1 MAGKPVKKS
10 SIPGVTIRQL
20 VDEIPEGCS
29 TPDFER
35 KPITMA
41 LPEGKNAIFRAMV
54 SGEPRPEVQWYRS
67 NGDLSDPNKY
77 KISQSGGSE
86 HVLQINKLTGDDTD
100 IYRCIAVNAYGEA
113 MCSARLTVIE
123 VGFRKN
129 RKRHNEPQ
137 EDHRKE
143 LMNFRNILR
152 KRAPPPPPEKKMD
165 PEQVWQLLMNSDRKD
180 YERICMKYG
189 IVDFRGMLRKLHQ
202 MKKEHKDKI
211 SQYVNTISNLRHIK
225 VTKNG
230 VATFD
235 LELDLKNFE
244 SEIYLYKDGEMI
256 PYAYG
261 NESKYCLRRLGKH
274 YYFHIQDLRP
284 EDAGIYQIKVEDVE
298 VFSTEL
304 EADAIPARVV
314 NPLTE
319 TQCEVQEDAVFE
331 CTLSS
336 PCPHAFWQFQ
346 HRLLRPSDKYEV
358 SVSPDGL
365 THQLV
370 VRGAQYSDMGLY
382 SLRTGLHS
390 SSAWLVVEGEK
401 NKGFLPSREGKTD
414 DGGNN
419 RRNRLQ
425 DEESQFSD
433 IHDSGKLRKEVKP
446 GDWSY
451 LGGSVKD
458 DGHITGGP
466 RGHNDSPM
474 DKEGN
479 FDLAWDLDKGMESQ
493 KGVYKAEGSR
503 DNSIEGNQL
512 PRVGGQGENFPGK
525 YGLQGDSWESGMDF
539 MIGQYQ
545 GSGRGETGEI
555 WEAGFEG
562 FQGRGW
568 GNNLEGKE
576 HRGDSG
582 GQLGNYSQGKRGNTQ
597 WGPGTRESSLSAS
610 QTSPSGSWEKGRNL
624 GMSSEADDNLKLEDR
639 NDSDSKMGR
648 YRSLCVGEAGEKHD
662 QGIGQSDESGGRAGG
677 PETWGS
683 LGWSKGNGDKLR
695 DFQAQSLS
703 HGKNSFLGQK
713 GLGEEADVSLE
724 EAGNESSSGERE
736 SLGKESTVRTGFK
749 GGLWAS
755 GSDGDKGTGDSVS
768 GLQGL
773 KGRGLGSRDN
783 QDTTKSLV
791 GRPLG
796 ENSKD
801 LGYLQDWPASQRGAG
816 YGDDGVESEGMMSS
830 RDDKSL
836 NLRKI
841 GSKDGLGPLRI
852 TGSGQ
857 GGEEGISARAGE
869 LMGSRS
875 GIDYGDG
882 PRDHRI
888 KDRDGLGDLGRSGV
902 EDRYEGSLRNLG
914 RIGAEGKGS
923 YGSGLRDSGEIWS
936 DVERSDEGA
945 SGCPERMVSE
955 GKGGYMGDLEDPRG
969 MGSGF
974 GGEYKNG
981 LRVSPGMMF
990 GKGDSFR
997 NNSRGSDITGPEDEI
1012 GHGDRSPNQ
1021 EAVGSWGKGGLRDGR
1036 GSPGTIGSIG
1046 RFVPGVLGTKGE
1058 GCVENRS
1065 GGTEG
1070 MKSWGGDDYGEGFGD
1085 SQALKAGEKAI
1096 YGQRSES
1103 PESMELISGSGSREN
1118 SIRRKPQ
1125 RPGGSVNCGDG
1136 FRGPHAMDPEVG
1148 ASYWDD
1154 SRSSKVMSSED
1165 GMGPESLGL
1174 CGSGQG
1180 SSYRDRAGISALLLE
1195 ARGKEEYD
1203 DELRDQEA
1211 QRSKYKGGYREG
1223 LGGPGKM
1230 GLEGEA
1236 DNRSG
1241 LRSPGGKE
1249 SSGEAGDKG
1258 ILGSSW
1264 GMGKRAQGSIDDI
1277 GDHERMGLSA
1287 KESHRSDL
1295 NDSRSMGSGT
1305 EGNYGGGPGSSGPL
1319 ESLDSLRYGD
1329 KSQGQGEI
1337 ELCQDRGPGQSGV
1350 GAGYMDDSLGGK
1362 VMESMNGAGY
1372 GYRSSSGIPGRI
1384 GSGVETASRSGVSG
1398 LMESWD
1404 GRDFLPGQ
1412 PGSRDG
1418 SGGPGE
1424 LGDLCYAAGRMGTG
1438 GGQDRQGLQGYPGN
1452 REFLDKEG
1460 LPVNRATALGTE
1472 LGKDTGLYA
1481 TRGSLR
1487 GEHGDR
1493 ADGQGGLE
1501 YQGNGTS
1508 LGGPGT
1514 GKGSGNSNISAW
1526 GQGTYSRQ
1534 GEENS
1539 HTRTGNQGIGDT
1551 QTSGKKSLGPGHGGI
1566 SAKNSHQD
1574 SGAQGTPEAKNTTIN
1589 GIQGVLNGAGAY
1601 DSCDGRKFVP
1611 GQAGVGGWA
1620 EAGSLD
1626 GRGKTSGVS
1635 KDSDVLGGM
1644 NSSQWRDHFANGV
1657 QQSGMDG
1664 VLKGQDG
1671 RKNYGDESGG
1681 SRKPGSMLG
1690 IGVGLDGKGP
1700 LGARE
1705 DLEYLDGKNIRS
1717 EELGSPENY
1726 GRRKGGETSPSTW
1739 GRKTR
1744 DGTKVVDGSEE
1755 QGWNRSETESEA
1767 RRGISG
1773 RLKSGEGRVW
1783 GSRYGTKSTRL
1794 PGEPQRGDWSRDPM
1808 GHEGNRKDGMDRIS
1822 TSQRS
1827 RYRNK
1832 QGIGNFSEEAQGPS
1846 GHFSQGL
1853 ADTEAQKG
1861 EEAVLS
1867 CTLTGDLV
1875 TGAWFKDG
1883 VKLTA
1888 QDGVIFEQDGPNY
1901 RLRIPQVQEAQAGKY
1916 MFVAGDDMS
1925 EATLSIRE
1933 PPTIAQDMLEKLKE
1947 PLVVKAG
1954 KTVSVKIPFSG
1965 ETPVQ
1970 VAWRKNGAEV
1980 EGGNKGAQL
1989 EQGDNFTRLCLP
2001 SASRKDS
2008 GQYSVKLKN
2017 AGGSVEARLTLE
2029 VIDKPQH
2036 PQGPLKVQYCRGAGI
2051 NLSWQPPRDDGGRTV
2066 LTYVVERQQ
2075 SDRTIW
2081 LKLGETPGNVTTFSD
2096 TQVEQGK
2103 KYTFRV
2109 RAVTSEGSGE
2119 ALVSEELLVAS
2130 EVRPRP
2136 PSAPTITSATSQGI
2150 TLAWTAPQGPGGAH
2164 QLGYLIEKRKKGS
2177 NTWTV
2182 VNDQPVSERKW
2193 TVTDVLQ
2200 GCQYE
2205 FRVTAVGASGPGEPG
2220 PPSDAV
2226 FARDPMRPPGP
2237 VRDLQVTDTSHTSI
2251 TLSWAKPDPQAGDEV
2266 QGYIVELKSSESL
2279 QWSRCHM
2286 GTVIGT
2292 TYTIK
2297 GLRPQENYFLRVIAV
2312 NDGGQGQPTP
2322 LDTCIQ
2328 AMPAYVC
2335 PKFLMDTT
2343 TTNCVTVKSGNTVRV
2358 PVFFEASP
2366 MPEVIWLKDGLPL
2379 SKRTVTTIKDGLT
2392 QLLIPVASL
2401 SDGGLYTVK
2410 LRDLQEKEVTYSFLI
2425 RVSVSPAA
2433 PGPIRLEENVPGTV
2447 TAVWEPSPDDGQGG
2461 SLYYTVLTRSSAD
2474 ITWRKA
2480 GDRIYT
2486 NRFTLA
2492 GILPGHQYY
2501 FRVVAENEVGVS
2513 EPSDTLDP
2521 WSVPRQQDKSTVKMP
2536 NFREPNLNQKPY
2548 FLVNLRTHLL
2558 PQGCECCMSCAVKGE
2573 PRPKV
2578 TWFKDDES
2586 LEGNPNVYSTDVL
2599 GVCSLVIP
2607 SVTPKDSGNY
2617 KVVAENRLGQAV
2629 SRASLIVTESFF

>member
-1 MAGKPVKKS
+1 KPVKKS

-123 VGFRKN
+123 DGAVGFRKN

-390 SSAWLVVEGEK
+390 SSAWLVVEG
-401 NKGFLPSREGKTD
+401 EGKTD

-724 EAGNESSSGERE
+724 EAGNESSSG
-736 SLGKESTVRTGFK
+736 FK

-888 KDRDGLGDLGRSGV
+888 KDRDGLGDLGSERGNRDGLKDSERMRSNYGASLKDGSGDRRRKGPGTEGDYTGGLESPGGMESGSVENNRYYLGNLRRMGPGGEGIFSGDLEGYGNDLGDSGGRGSEKEGGSGGVGLVDEYNYKSGLEGPGGFESWSEGGYRGDSGGLMGSGDEGGYSSGSGDPGRMGLGGKGGYGSSSRGPGGKGSKGEGDLKVGPGGPDEMWLRSKEGYRKMGSEGEVDYGSCLKGPRGIGSGGIERGHKGSLEDSRKMESESDRTYESGLGNSERIRSEIEGDYGGGSKYLGGTGTGSKGDYGDNLKGCGGIGSGVEDGYESGLGSPMRMRTKGKGPGGIGSGV

-955 GKGGYMGDLEDPRG
+955 GKGGYMGDLEDPR
-969 MGSGF
+969 
-974 GGEYKNG
+974 
-981 LRVSPGMMF
+981 
-990 GKGDSFR
+990 

-1046 RFVPGVLGTKGE
+1046 
-1058 GCVENRS
+1058 
-1065 GGTEG
+1065 
-1070 MKSWGGDDYGEGFGD
+1070 
-1085 SQALKAGEKAI
+1085 
-1096 YGQRSES
+1096 
-1103 PESMELISGSGSREN
+1103 
-1118 SIRRKPQ
+1118 
-1125 RPGGSVNCGDG
+1125 
-1136 FRGPHAMDPEVG
+1136 
-1148 ASYWDD
+1148 
-1154 SRSSKVMSSED
+1154 
-1165 GMGPESLGL
+1165 
-1174 CGSGQG
+1174 
-1180 SSYRDRAGISALLLE
+1180 
-1195 ARGKEEYD
+1195 
-1203 DELRDQEA
+1203 
-1211 QRSKYKGGYREG
+1211 GYREG

-1249 SSGEAGDKG
+1249 SSGEAGD
-1258 ILGSSW
+1258 
-1264 GMGKRAQGSIDDI
+1264 
-1277 GDHERMGLSA
+1277 HERMGLSA
-1287 KESHRSDL
+1287 K
-1295 NDSRSMGSGT
+1295 
-1305 EGNYGGGPGSSGPL
+1305 
-1319 ESLDSLRYGD
+1319 
-1329 KSQGQGEI
+1329 
-1337 ELCQDRGPGQSGV
+1337 DRGPGQSGV

-1755 QGWNRSETESEA
+1755 QGWNR
-1767 RRGISG
+1767 
-1773 RLKSGEGRVW
+1773 LKSGEGRVW

-2182 VNDQPVSERKW
+2182 VNDQPVS
-2193 TVTDVLQ
+2193 
-2200 GCQYE
+2200 
-2205 FRVTAVGASGPGEPG
+2205 GE
-2220 PPSDAV
+2220 
-2226 FARDPMRPPGP
+2226 
-2237 VRDLQVTDTSHTSI
+2237 
-2251 TLSWAKPDPQAGDEV
+2251 
-2266 QGYIVELKSSESL
+2266 
-2279 QWSRCHM
+2279 QWNM
-2286 GTVIGT
+2286 EMI
-2292 TYTIK
+2292 
-2297 GLRPQENYFLRVIAV
+2297 GLR
-2312 NDGGQGQPTP
+2312 
-2322 LDTCIQ
+2322 
-2328 AMPAYVC
+2328 
-2335 PKFLMDTT
+2335 
-2343 TTNCVTVKSGNTVRV
+2343 
-2358 PVFFEASP
+2358 
-2366 MPEVIWLKDGLPL
+2366 
-2379 SKRTVTTIKDGLT
+2379 
-2392 QLLIPVASL
+2392 
-2401 SDGGLYTVK
+2401 
-2410 LRDLQEKEVTYSFLI
+2410 
-2425 RVSVSPAA
+2425 
-2433 PGPIRLEENVPGTV
+2433 
-2447 TAVWEPSPDDGQGG
+2447 
-2461 SLYYTVLTRSSAD
+2461 
-2474 ITWRKA
+2474 
-2480 GDRIYT
+2480 
-2486 NRFTLA
+2486 
-2492 GILPGHQYY
+2492 
-2501 FRVVAENEVGVS
+2501 
-2513 EPSDTLDP
+2513 
-2521 WSVPRQQDKSTVKMP
+2521 
-2536 NFREPNLNQKPY
+2536 
-2548 FLVNLRTHLL
+2548 
-2558 PQGCECCMSCAVKGE
+2558 
-2573 PRPKV
+2573 
-2578 TWFKDDES
+2578 
-2586 LEGNPNVYSTDVL
+2586 
-2599 GVCSLVIP
+2599 
-2607 SVTPKDSGNY
+2607 
-2617 KVVAENRLGQAV
+2617 
-2629 SRASLIVTESFF
+2629 